1 MKYLFTTVMLWTVIL
16 LPNAQAQTPLED
28 TLSIFNQEEL
38 FIKIASDNIH
48 QLKQSEDIYNLISDF
63 KNNLNSVIKQIPRY
77 DIFTISYVKNQSLK
91 VEKVKGTVKYQV
103 ENNEM
108 VKAHNQ
114 SSVHLTMPNLQVT
127 FYINELEDLLT
138 RNYESMIKDAF
149 SKVKKGF
156 QAWRNVNSPY
166 NEYFYSF
173 SKGKMIDGYERIK
186 FRNRVGLVV
195 GGTIG
200 FFKSKPVYELTIGLG
215 YKFGVKNNRMFY
227 VFLGQLFQYNPDLN
241 RPEVANLYGI
251 GLKPSNRSSFSVALV
266 QTETFKTENSPTRF
280 DDVNFRTS
288 VTVYP
293 TKGVSVSAHFYF
305 GDFFEDDRIDA
316 FPTVSFGFGF

>member
-1 MKYLFTTVMLWTVIL
+1 MKYLFTTVMLWAAIL
-16 LPNAQAQTPLED
+16 MPNAQAQSPLED

-48 QLKQSEDIYNLISDF
+48 QLKQSEDIYKLISDF
-63 KNNLNSVIKQIPRY
+63 KNNLNSVIKQVPRY

-91 VEKVKGTVKYQV
+91 VEEVKGIVKYQV

-114 SSVHLTMPNLQVT
+114 SAVHLTMSNLQVT
-127 FYINELEDLLT
+127 FYVNELEDLLT
-138 RNYESMIKDAF
+138 RNYESMIRDAF

-156 QAWRNVNSPY
+156 KARKKVNSPY
-166 NEYFYSF
+166 NEFFYSF
-173 SKGKMIDGYERIK
+173 SKGKMIDGYERVK

-195 GGTIG
+195 GGTVG
-200 FFKSKPVYELTIGLG
+200 FFKSKPVYELSTGLG
-215 YKFGVKNNRMFY
+215 YKFGVKNNRMLY
-227 VFLGQLFQYNPDLN
+227 VFLGQLFQYNPDLS

-251 GLKPSNRSSFSVALV
+251 GLKPSNRSSFSFAIV
-266 QTETFKTENSPTRF
+266 QTENFKTENSPTRF
-280 DDVNFRTS
+280 DDVKFRT
-288 VTVYP
+288 TFTGFP
-293 TKGVSVSAHFYF
+293 TKGVSVSVHFYF
-305 GDFFEDDRIDA
+305 GDFFEDNEIDA